1 MHSPPDEIESWALK
15 NVNGGYVVEERWTA
29 HDNNDA
35 PPHEFNLFTI
45 WGRLWVGQ
53 WNFVKGKNRWNEGF
67 IHRNGTYTP
76 GSPMYGSELPDWL
89 DWDALVKLAEE
100 LGAHKDMFRLDVFLG
115 VPASVKSLRD
125 GATVKERHEQLEMA
139 ISESEIFPTTIFVD
153 GNLPEEATRLWIAGY
168 KIGNY
173 RVVPNT
179 EVPEEF
185 TLTGKLSNNIE
196 SWNG

>member
-1 MHSPPDEIESWALK
+1 
-15 NVNGGYVVEERWTA
+15 
-29 HDNNDA
+29 
-35 PPHEFNLFTI
+35 
-45 WGRLWVGQ
+45 
-53 WNFVKGKNRWNEGF
+53 
-67 IHRNGTYTP
+67 
-76 GSPMYGSELPDWL
+76 
-89 DWDALVKLAEE
+89 
-100 LGAHKDMFRLDVFLG
+100 
-115 VPASVKSLRD
+115 
-125 GATVKERHEQLEMA
+125 MA

-185 TLTGKLSNNIE
+185 MLTGKLSNNIE